1 MNIKLKLL
9 LSLVFS
15 IFFSFASGNDLSAGE
30 FNTTNMTEGVVSY
43 SYDITDGTESV
54 VPRLQATLQF
64 NESADIDEVIFI
76 LRSNAG
82 GSYLSRLAIF
92 SAIDAGSNTWTLDES
107 LSDTSNGS
115 YEYWLNFA
123 YISGEN
129 GSDFNGI
136 AGKPGDGKRWSNLI
150 SAYAAQDAGFL
161 NQADPKV
168 SFSNPRADTEGPSFS
183 HYLS

>member
-76 LRSNAG
+76 LRS
-82 GSYLSRLAIF
+82 
-92 SAIDAGSNTWTLDES
+92 
-107 LSDTSNGS
+107 
-115 YEYWLNFA
+115 
-123 YISGEN
+123 
-129 GSDFNGI
+129 
-136 AGKPGDGKRWSNLI
+136 KP
-150 SAYAAQDAGFL
+150 
-161 NQADPKV
+161 
-168 SFSNPRADTEGPSFS
+168 
-183 HYLS
+183 